1 MKTLAD
7 TLDSLNISLP
17 SKAALIKYALGD
29 RLIFRYALP
38 ISSVFDRYCLLFI
51 MNLMLAFLI
60 NVPFMSL
67 NTT

>member
-17 SKAALIKYALGD
+17 SNTALIKYTLGD
-29 RLIFRYALP
+29 NPIFRYALP